1 MKPIIF
7 NFNNYIE
14 KNPIAQFCVEK
25 YPEKTILTE
34 KDLHDEIM
42 SLKHSKWAYE
52 KGLYNFVGD
61 ELRLYLSTLSDDF
74 VYVDGDCWVRNLEK
88 LKMDSCCLEKD
99 GNVNDGSYFRANKD
113 TKWTKHWVDVYENKD
128 IGALVNY
135 SVHKM
140 YPTTV
145 PCQQLDYTHYYTSF
159 FGRIKKR
166 HPGSTLC
173 YTIFPDRAQ
182 KEIMM
187 GHDVLLLCTSVGD
200 IYYCAYKATLYR
212 YFIMPMDLLKAQMKN
227 IGITLVNL
235 DV

>member
-1 MKPIIF
+1 MAPVIF

-14 KNPIAQFCVEK
+14 KNPVAQFCVEK

-61 ELRLYLSTLSDDF
+61 ELRLYLSTISDDF
-74 VYVDGDCWVRNLEK
+74 TYVDGDCWVRNLEK

-99 GNVNDGSYFRANKD
+99 GNINDGSYFRANKD
-113 TKWTKHWVDVYENKD
+113 TKWTKHWVDVYETEDIKD
-128 IGALVNY
+128 MVNY
-135 SVHKM
+135 TMHLK
-140 YPTTV
+140 YPTEIQV
-145 PCQQLDYTHYYTSF
+145 QRLDYTHYYTSF
-159 FGRIKKR
+159 FGRLKKR

-173 YTIFPDRAQ
+173 YTMFHDRAM

-187 GHDVLLLCTSVGD
+187 GHDVLWLNTRIGD
-200 IYYCAYKATLYR
+200 IYYSNMKATLYQ
-212 YFIMPMDLLKAQMKN
+212 YHIMPMDVLIDQFKSV
-227 IGITLVNL
+227 GVTLINL
-235 DV
+235 DC